1 MLTLVSP
8 LLNLVS
14 SHFAG
19 RAPSRSQI
27 AAVNAGCELPE
38 KICTRLMVVDV
49 VASGF
54 DGLYRLLLFLWRIH
68 CALRSTV

>member
-54 DGLYRLLLFLWRIH
+54 EGL
-68 CALRSTV
+68 